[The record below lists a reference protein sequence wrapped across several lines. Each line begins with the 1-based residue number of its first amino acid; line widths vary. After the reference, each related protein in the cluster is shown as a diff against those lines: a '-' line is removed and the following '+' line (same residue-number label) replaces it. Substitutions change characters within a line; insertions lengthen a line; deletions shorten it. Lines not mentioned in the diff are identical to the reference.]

1 MDHDLRRR
9 GQDLVKEGLYM
20 ISVMP
25 TQAISIKFLET
36 LVCGYLGGWMA
47 TMVGWKLFVA
57 IFLSLVQSVVFQI
70 SSSIANLLLGGKVE
84 VVRSS
89 STYIHSSDSS
99 SVEDTDIY

>member
-1 MDHDLRRR
+1 MVSLVFAVIPWVEIMDHDLRRR

-57 IFLSLVQSVVFQI
+57 IFLSLVQVYIIAVWLVFYF
-70 SSSIANLLLGGKVE
+70 A
-84 VVRSS
+84 VR
-89 STYIHSSDSS
+89 
-99 SVEDTDIY
+99 